1 MWAWRMLIFRDA
13 VRAADQQ
20 QPHYAWRSE
29 IVRRYWLQQLGLV
42 IIDACKTRKKQLFYF
57 ILFYF
62 NTFARLHWNK
72 IKHKKQETFIL
83 F

>member
-13 VRAADQQ
+13 VRDADQQ

-42 IIDACKTRKKQLFYF
+42 IIDACKTHARNSYF

-62 NTFARLHWNK
+62 ILTRSHVCIE
-72 IKHKKQETFIL
+72 IK
-83 F
+83 